1 MSINELI
8 ISKLRPLGIPVS
20 VNENIDKNSESYAT
34 IIPLYDRLDVFAD
47 NKPSI
52 EVSEIELAVYSK
64 GNYLKLV
71 KDIST
76 LLIDSGF
83 TITSRRY
90 IEYEKDTKL
99 HHYIIDVAMEFSY

>member
-1 MSINELI
+1 MSIYELI
-8 ISKLRPLGIPVS
+8 INKLRPLGITVS

-34 IIPLYDRLDVFAD
+34 IIPLYDGLYVFAD